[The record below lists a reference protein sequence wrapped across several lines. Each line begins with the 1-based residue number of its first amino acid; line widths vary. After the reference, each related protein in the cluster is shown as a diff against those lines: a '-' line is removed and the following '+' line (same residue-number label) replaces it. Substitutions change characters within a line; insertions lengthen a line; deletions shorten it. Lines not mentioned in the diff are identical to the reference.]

1 MRILNIVLPV
11 LIFSSCVSK
20 KVYHDALAHLGILEN
35 NYRAARKQ
43 LKTTERQLDAVRDS
57 LKALTQL
64 RRDLPESTPRQK
76 PASTDTNSAA
86 HITWMSAYDREVI
99 YWLNV
104 ARLDPAGFFQRFLQK
119 PLENDPSNSYLSSLR
134 EKMYAMDPV
143 SALVPDRAL
152 YESALC
158 HAQSSGKS
166 GYVGHARVSAQ
177 CRKKYTGECCSYG
190 AQSPLG
196 VVMQLLI
203 DEGVPGLGHR
213 ILCLL
218 DGFRKIGVATA
229 PHLRYGT
236 TTVLDSDY

>member
-1 MRILNIVLPV
+1 MKILTAFGMLLLSSWVSPKITREARGQLEPLNT
-11 LIFSSCVSK
+11 FS
-20 KVYHDALAHLGILEN
+20 HAAHKTLRNSEQYLEAVQNRFTFLEN
-35 NYRAARKQ
+35 YAPPQEKYLQ
-43 LKTTERQLDAVRDS
+43 Q
-57 LKALTQL
+57 
-64 RRDLPESTPRQK
+64 PESFN
-76 PASTDTNSAA
+76 ADTNSAA
-86 HITWMSAYDREVI
+86 KTTWMSAHDREVL

-213 ILCLL
+213 MLCLL